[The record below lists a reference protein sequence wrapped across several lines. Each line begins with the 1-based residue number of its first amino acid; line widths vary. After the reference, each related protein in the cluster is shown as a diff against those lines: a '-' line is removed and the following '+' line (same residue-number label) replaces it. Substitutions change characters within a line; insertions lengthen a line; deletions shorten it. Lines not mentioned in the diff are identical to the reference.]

1 MQKVLQDLHQPC
13 NHAGNSTRKTVGFA
27 QMIRISVENPVVR
40 RALVDLLAECDATE
54 TPPRGEIPPSPML
67 IVSDRHQAGQTV
79 PVLVLGGPELPLPIR
94 TTELLARVRQ
104 ALREQTPE
112 LEDLTARENALLTA
126 LAAAAP
132 EGVSRESLLQHVWRY
147 DPHAETHTIETHI
160 YRLRQKLEAKSDPR
174 RIVTVAGGYRL
185 D

>member
-13 NHAGNSTRKTVGFA
+13 NHAGNSTQKTVGFA

-54 TPPRGEIPPSPML
+54 TPPPGEIPPSPML

-94 TTELLARVRQ
+94 ATELLARVRQ

-126 LAAAAP
+126 LAAAP